1 MNKLKQCPAR
11 QWGRAMADHT
21 EWFEALSIEEAK
33 EERIIL
39 RLWFGRMIALLSLLC
54 VVAYATQYVSVN

>member
-1 MNKLKQCPAR
+1 
-11 QWGRAMADHT
+11 MADNT

-39 RLWFGRMIALLSLLC
+39 RLWFGRVIALLSLLC